1 MTDPGARSVLEE
13 RRGHVAQDLVEL
25 AAQVAA
31 GEIDPATARRLEDA
45 YRSELVAIDAALAEP
60 AGSDEASTEPAAGVS
75 MRRAVIGTGVLIA
88 LFTVAIAFIGGDTV
102 PSQQGAA
109 AGVDATPGATAGGS
123 LETMEQIVAANPG
136 NVGLRLAVADAYFQ
150 REQYSEALSHY
161 LTVLDGDPTPA
172 EESIALGRVGWMAFL
187 TGQRDAADEYLNLS
201 LEADP
206 SNLEGSLFLGYVRY
220 FGFDD
225 PAGAIPLLETVLEYP
240 NLGTELRSEVEETLA
255 TARARVEAP

>member
-1 MTDPGARSVLEE
+1 MTTRDIRWAG
-13 RRGHVAQDLVEL
+13 L
-25 AAQVAA
+25 ACSIAIALICSIASGVAA
-31 GEIDPATARRLEDA
+31 G
-45 YRSELVAIDAALAEP
+45 V
-60 AGSDEASTEPAAGVS
+60 
-75 MRRAVIGTGVLIA
+75 
-88 LFTVAIAFIGGDTV
+88 
-102 PSQQGAA
+102 
-109 AGVDATPGATAGGS
+109 
-123 LETMEQIVAANPG
+123 IVAANPD

-150 REQYSEALSHY
+150 REQYSDALSHY
-161 LTVLDGDPTPA
+161 LTVLEGGASPA

-187 TGQRDAADEYLNLS
+187 TGQRDAADEYLTLS

-240 NLGTELRSEVEETLA
+240 DLGTELRSEVEETLA